1 MAGAKLDGVV
11 EAVRYTPDG
20 RIAAVRAYERR
31 GAVWSDHVLLDR
43 KTLLER
49 LRQGRRFAVGR
60 RKPFLGGQFEVGK
73 PMRLSGEW
81 IITEG
86 QAAARDILAGVPI
99 F

>member
-11 EAVRYTPDG
+11 EAVRYTPEG
-20 RIAAVRAYERR
+20 RIATVRAYERR
-31 GAVWSDHVLLDR
+31 GVVWSDHILLDR

-49 LRQGRRFAVGR
+49 LRQGKRFAVGR
-60 RKPFLGGQFEVGK
+60 RKPFLGGQFEAGK
-73 PMRLSGEW
+73 PLRRSGDY

-86 QAAARDILAGVPI
+86 QAAVRDILAGVPI